1 MWNIIIIS
9 VLITIENLELK
20 LRVSNVQVAFS
31 PYNSVRLKTKKND
44 MAKKVQQQI
53 FIKTKPHCNIGTI
66 GHVDH
71 GKTTLTAAI
80 TKCLQGI
87 GNTHFHAYSDIDN
100 HIEERTRGITINAA
114 HIEYETT
121 ERHYS
126 HIDCPGHQQYV
137 KNMLTGAV
145 QMEGAILVV
154 AVNDGPQV
162 QTREH
167 IILAKEVGIPYMIL
181 YINKIDLMMEGD
193 MKDLVELEVRE
204 LLESYGFPTDLP
216 CIKGSARRALEEN
229 SPSDLGTGSVQLLM
243 NTVDSYIKQPER
255 KKDAPFLMSIEGIFM
270 ATGRG
275 TVLTGKI
282 ETGTVKIGDA
292 LEVIGGRELINTI
305 CMGIEMFRRTLDT
318 AESGDN
324 VGILVKA
331 VKRDEVKRGFVL
343 AALNL
348 IKAHGS
354 FKAKIYALT
363 KKEGGRHKPFV
374 SNYTPQ
380 FFFRTANMTGSII
393 LPEEVSAVMPGD
405 SLQVNVKLVDK
416 VPLNIG
422 LRFVMREGN
431 ITIGAGII
439 TELI

>member
-1 MWNIIIIS
+1 
-9 VLITIENLELK
+9 
-20 LRVSNVQVAFS
+20 
-31 PYNSVRLKTKKND
+31 
-44 MAKKVQQQI
+44 MAKKQQI
-53 FIKTKPHCNIGTI
+53 IFVKTKPHCNIGTI

-87 GNTHFHAYSDIDN
+87 GNTSFHAYGDIDN

-114 HIEYETT
+114 HIEYETN

-126 HIDCPGHQQYV
+126 HIDRPGHQQYV

-167 IILAKEVGIPYMIL
+167 IILAKEVGIPYIVI

-204 LLESYGFPTDLP
+204 LLESYNFPSDIP
-216 CIKGSARRALEEN
+216 CVKGSARKALEEE
-229 SPSDLGTGSVQLLM
+229 SYSDLGTGSVQLLM

-255 KKDAPFLMSIEGIFM
+255 IKDAPFLLAIEGIFM

-282 ETGTVKIGDA
+282 ESGAIKIGDA
-292 LEVIGGRELINTI
+292 LEVVGGRDTINTS
-305 CMGIEMFRRTLDT
+305 CMGLEMFRKALDI
-318 AESGDN
+318 AEAGDN
-324 VGILVKA
+324 VGVLVKA
-331 VKRDEVKRGFVL
+331 VKRDEVKRGYIL
-343 AALNL
+343 AALNF
-348 IKAHGS
+348 IKAYS
-354 FKAKIYALT
+354 NFKAKIYALT
-363 KKEGGRHKPFV
+363 HKEGGRHKPFV

-393 LPEEVSAVMPGD
+393 LPEDISAVMPGD
-405 SLQVNVKLVDK
+405 SLHVNVKLVDK

-439 TELI
+439 LELIN